1 MCWFSSPIDYSYVRS
16 IERLLLLVNF
26 DGVLRATKGR
36 LARNSKWAIHNAS
49 MCSMRFC
56 WNFSVFMQY
65 LVLSW
70 YHRSPPSPPRSVSKS
85 ILPMHQT
92 PILSARTIFGP
103 VYFLYYIFLHAP
115 IPHSPLFL
123 LPNRFFF
130 HCPPSPSFI
139 WFYSSAAWCIWVLCV
154 VVVVVACVFFFF

>member
-16 IERLLLLVNF
+16 TERLLLLVNF

-56 WNFSVFMQY
+56 WNFSVFMQC

-70 YHRSPPSPPRSVSKS
+70 YHRSPPPPVRSQSRFCPCTKHPFFRLGRFLGPF
-85 ILPMHQT
+85 IFYIIYFRALLF
-92 PILSARTIFGP
+92 PILLSF
-103 VYFLYYIFLHAP
+103 YYP
-115 IPHSPLFL
+115 I
-123 LPNRFFF
+123 
-130 HCPPSPSFI
+130 
-139 WFYSSAAWCIWVLCV
+139 
-154 VVVVVACVFFFF
+154 VFFFIAHRRRVLYDFIALRHGAF